1 MGYQI
6 GDRKLPLDVAWTDAD
21 GIQRPANWLRL
32 STERDRELLGI
43 TWVAETN
50 QVWDQ
55 KFYKGYDDDG
65 NLIPKRLEDENA
77 VGEDGEAVLDADGN
91 QVVDTGLKTLW
102 KAKQNEIAATL
113 LAPSDW
119 RVVKELEVNSSFANA
134 RTAYPSAWMTYRAAV
149 RTACNTRQTE
159 IDNCSDVAALKEL
172 LFGSATIEQQKTDA
186 DGNGVTETVTFQ
198 RQQVDSEG
206 LGVVDENGKAVM
218 EDVTEERSVMETVA
232 NPNIA
237 TAWPDL
243 VE

>member
-50 QVWDQ
+50 RVWDE
-55 KFYKGYDDDG
+55 KFYWGYDSDNNLIPKQLDDVTDDDG
-65 NLIPKRLEDENA
+65 NTT
-77 VGEDGEAVLDADGN
+77 
-91 QVVDTGLKTLW
+91 TGLKTLW
-102 KAKQNEIAATL
+102 KAKQNGIAASL

-134 RTAYPSAWMTYRAAV
+134 RTAYPSVWMTYRAAV
-149 RTACNTRQTE
+149 RTACNTRQGE
-159 IDNCSDVAALKEL
+159 IDACSDVAALKEL
-172 LFGSATIEQQKTDA
+172 LFGDA
-186 DGNGVTETVTFQ
+186 RIDQDGE
-198 RQQVDSEG
+198 
-206 LGVVDENGKAVM
+206 M
-218 EDVTEERSVMETVA
+218 VA
-232 NPNIA
+232 NPNLA
-237 TAWPDL
+237 TAWPDP

>member
-55 KFYKGYDDDG
+55 KFYWGYDSDN
-65 NLIPKRLEDENA
+65 NLIPKQLNDEA
-77 VGEDGEAVLDADGN
+77 ILDEDGNDTGEV
-91 QVVDTGLKTLW
+91 QTGLKTLW
-102 KAKQNEIAATL
+102 KAKQNEIAASL

-134 RTAYPSAWMTYRAAV
+134 RTAYPSKWMTYRAAV

-172 LFGSATIEQQKTDA
+172 LFGSATIEQQQTDA
-186 DGNGVTETVTFQ
+186 DGNGVTETVTLQ
-198 RQQVDSEG
+198 RVVTNEDGEEVLGDDGNPVLEDYTQV
-206 LGVVDENGKAVM
+206 VP
-218 EDVTEERSVMETVA
+218 VMETVA

-237 TAWPDL
+237 TAWPDP

>member
-55 KFYKGYDDDG
+55 KFYWGYDSDN
-65 NLIPKRLEDENA
+65 NLIPKQLNDEA
-77 VGEDGEAVLDADGN
+77 ILDEDGNDTGEV
-91 QVVDTGLKTLW
+91 QTGLKTLW
-102 KAKQNEIAATL
+102 KAKQNEIAASL

-149 RTACNTRQTE
+149 RTACNARQAE
-159 IDNCSDVAALKEL
+159 IDACSDVAALKEL
-172 LFGSATIEQQKTDA
+172 LFGSATIERQQTDA
-186 DGNGVTETVTFQ
+186 DGNGVTQTVTVQ
-198 RQQVDSEG
+198 RQQVDAQG
-206 LGVVDENGKAVM
+206 NGVVDENGQAVL
-218 EDVTEERSVMETVA
+218 EDQTEEQPVMETVA
-232 NPNIA
+232 NPNLA
-237 TAWPDL
+237 TAWPDP

>member
-43 TWVAETN
+43 TWVADTSNNHDQRFYWSPTN
-50 QVWDQ
+50 PKQLNDEAIL
-55 KFYKGYDDDG
+55 DEDG
-65 NLIPKRLEDENA
+65 NDT
-77 VGEDGEAVLDADGN
+77 GEV
-91 QVVDTGLKTLW
+91 QTGLKTLW
-102 KAKQNEIAATL
+102 KAKQDDIAASL

-149 RTACNTRQTE
+149 RTACNTRQAE
-159 IDNCSDVAALKEL
+159 IDACSDVAALKEL
-172 LFGSATIEQQKTDA
+172 LFGSAQIQQTDD
-186 DGNGVTETVTFQ
+186 DGNGV
-198 RQQVDSEG
+198 VDDDG
-206 LGVVDENGKAVM
+206 NPVM
-218 EDVTEERSVMETVA
+218 IA

-237 TAWPDL
+237 TAWPDP

>member
-21 GIQRPANWLRL
+21 GIARPANWLRL
-32 STERDRELLGI
+32 SSERDRELLGI

-55 KFYKGYDDDG
+55 KFYWGYDSDN
-65 NLIPKRLEDENA
+65 NLIPKQLNDEA
-77 VGEDGEAVLDADGN
+77 ILDEDGNDTGEV
-91 QVVDTGLKTLW
+91 QTGLKTLW
-102 KAKQNEIAATL
+102 KAKQNEIAASL

-149 RTACNTRQTE
+149 RTACNTRQAE
-159 IDNCSDVAALKEL
+159 IDACSDVAALKEL
-172 LFGSATIEQQKTDA
+172 LYGSPQVLQIDD
-186 DGNGVTETVTFQ
+186 DGN
-198 RQQVDSEG
+198 
-206 LGVVDENGKAVM
+206 AVM
-218 EDVTEERSVMETVA
+218 SDNT
-232 NPNIA
+232 NLA
-237 TAWPDL
+237 TPWPDP

>member
-43 TWVAETN
+43 TWVDDTSNSYDQRFYWGVDNPKQLNDQPEVDIEGNETGKT
-50 QVWDQ
+50 Q
-55 KFYKGYDDDG
+55 
-65 NLIPKRLEDENA
+65 
-77 VGEDGEAVLDADGN
+77 
-91 QVVDTGLKTLW
+91 TGLKTLW
-102 KAKQNEIAATL
+102 KAKQNEIAASL

-149 RTACNTRQTE
+149 RTACNTRQSE
-159 IDNCSDVAALKEL
+159 IDACSDVAALKEL
-172 LFGSATIEQQKTDA
+172 MTGSARIQQTD
-186 DGNGVTETVTFQ
+186 DNGNGV
-198 RQQVDSEG
+198 VDDDG
-206 LGVVDENGKAVM
+206 NAVM
-218 EDVTEERSVMETVA
+218 IA
-232 NPNIA
+232 NPNVA
-237 TAWPDL
+237 TAWPDP

>member
-1 MGYQI
+1 MGYQLSD
-6 GDRKLPLDVAWTDAD
+6 GTKLPLDVAFTTPD
-21 GIQRPANWLRL
+21 GVQRPANFLRL

-55 KFYKGYDDDG
+55 KFYWGYDSDN
-65 NLIPKRLEDENA
+65 NLIPKQLNDEPA
-77 VGEDGEAVLDADGN
+77 VDAEGN
-91 QVVDTGLKTLW
+91 ELGYTQTGLKTLW
-102 KAKQNEIAATL
+102 KAKQNEIAASL

-134 RTAYPSAWMTYRAAV
+134 RSAYPSAWMTYRAAV

-159 IDNCSDVAALKEL
+159 IDACSDVAALKEL
-172 LFGSATIEQQKTDA
+172 LYGSAQIQQTD
-186 DGNGVTETVTFQ
+186 DNG
-198 RQQVDSEG
+198 D
-206 LGVVDENGKAVM
+206 GVVDDDGNPVM
-218 EDVTEERSVMETVA
+218 IA

-237 TAWPDL
+237 TPWPDP